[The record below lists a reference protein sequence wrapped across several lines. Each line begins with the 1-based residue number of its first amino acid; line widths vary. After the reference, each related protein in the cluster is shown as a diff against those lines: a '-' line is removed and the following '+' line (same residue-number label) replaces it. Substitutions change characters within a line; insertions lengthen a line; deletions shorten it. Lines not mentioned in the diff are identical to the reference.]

1 MKTTRARGLA
11 ALALAA
17 VLAAFGCEGD
27 GDNPYAAKM
36 AGKKSA
42 EESSD
47 NTKPAKAGI
56 VGTWALTGGGTTWY
70 AHFRDDGSWGI
81 SDDAAGAKP
90 RVHGTY
96 TAADGAFS
104 GPMVN
109 PGTGEGNIKGTYSGT
124 SMSLD
129 FTEYWHSPHKTVH
142 YTGSKL

>member
-11 ALALAA
+11 ALALAG

-36 AGKKSA
+36 AGKPSAGKSSGNTA
-42 EESSD
+42 SSASQD
-47 NTKPAKAGI
+47 ASTTNAAQDASATKPAKAGI

-109 PGTGEGNIKGTYSGT
+109 PGTGEGDIKGTYSGT
-124 SMSLD
+124 S
-129 FTEYWHSPHKTVH
+129 
-142 YTGSKL
+142 KL